1 MFFDTWGDLFRIL
14 VIGIFSYV
22 YLMILLRIS
31 GKRTLSKLNA
41 FDLIVTVALGSTL
54 SSVIVNKSISLTE
67 GFLAMTLLVLL
78 QYLVAYTTIR
88 SKKIKSFIK
97 AEPRLLFYEDEFRDE
112 AMEDERIARDEV
124 MQVVRQQGMQE
135 MDKVAAVILETNGK
149 ISVISKSS

>member
-1 MFFDTWGDLFRIL
+1 MFFDTWQDLFRIL
-14 VIGIFSYV
+14 IIGIVSYV
-22 YLMILLRIS
+22 YLMIILRIS

-78 QYLVAYTTIR
+78 QYLVAYSTIR

-97 AEPRLLFYEDEFRDE
+97 AEPRLLFYEGDFRDD
-112 AMEDERIARDEV
+112 AMEDERIAKDEI

-149 ISVISKSS
+149 ISVISK